1 MATRSPLK
9 ISGKVVYIDGKE
21 AAGAKVRII
30 EHDLAGGTNDRSPV
44 VTADLDGSY
53 EVSIDWKDSE
63 GLGFPDVEL
72 FTFEVKI
79 DGKSHKGP
87 LFHNRGR
94 ATTIIVPWPPPKPI
108 GKTGRELVQI
118 IYVSNGYV
126 GAERRLYEF
135 IELSSEALTR
145 TVLGGLYSRLTFV
158 KGTDATLPGLVAALE
173 AATAR
178 SRTKAVDLLFTTHGN
193 ANEMVFADGE
203 IPDMAVAGAIQ
214 DIIPAARLKKLR
226 IVFSTACI
234 GHSHLDAWMKAGFTA
249 ASGSK
254 GIYADSAVSYVPFLS
269 AWASEQRFA
278 QAIDAAND
286 ADPLDAADNLAK
298 AYYRSKGEVDRVDR
312 IDSERVYSGNGRTR
326 IYSNP

>member
-1 MATRSPLK
+1 MATPSPLQ

-21 AAGAKVRII
+21 AAGAKVRVI
-30 EHDLAGGTNDRSPV
+30 EHDLDGTNEPSRF
-44 VTADLDGSY
+44 VTADADGSY
-53 EVSIDWKDSE
+53 ELSINWKDSE

-94 ATTIIVPWPPPKPI
+94 ATTIIVPWLPPKPI
-108 GKTGRELVQI
+108 GKSARELVQI
-118 IYVSNGYV
+118 IYVSDGYV

-158 KGTDATLPGLVAALE
+158 KGSDATLPGLVAALE

-178 SRTKAVDLLFTTHGN
+178 SRTKAVDLLFTTHGYTN
-193 ANEMVFADGE
+193 KMQFADGTIRDMDVAEAILE
-203 IPDMAVAGAIQ
+203 IA
-214 DIIPAARLKKLR
+214 PAARLGKLR
-226 IVFSTACI
+226 VVFSTACI
-234 GHSHLDAWMKAGFTA
+234 GASHRDAWMKAGFTA

-254 GIYADSAVSYVPFLS
+254 GTYADSAVSYVPFLS
-269 AWASEQRFA
+269 AWASEKTFA
-278 QAIDAAND
+278 QAIDAANNV
-286 ADPLDAADNLAK
+286 DPLHIADNLAK
-298 AYYRSKGEVDRVDR
+298 EYYRSKGQDDRADG

>member
-1 MATRSPLK
+1 MPTPNPLK

-30 EHDLAGGTNDRSPV
+30 EQDMAGGTNDRSPF

-108 GKTGRELVQI
+108 GKTARELVQI
-118 IYVSNGYV
+118 IYLSHDYV
-126 GAERRLYEF
+126 GAERKLYEF

-173 AATAR
+173 AAAAR
-178 SRTKAVDLLFTTHGN
+178 GGTKAVDLLFATHGRTN
-193 ANEMVFADGE
+193 KMVFADGT
-203 IPDMAVAGAIQ
+203 IPDTDVRQAILQ
-214 DIIPAARLKKLR
+214 ITPAARLEKLR

-234 GHSHLDAWMKAGFTA
+234 GHSHRDAWMKVGFTA

-269 AWASEQRFA
+269 AWAGEKTFA
-278 QAIDAAND
+278 QAIDAANK
-286 ADPLDAADNLAK
+286 ADPHDVADNLAK
-298 AYYRSKGEVDRVDR
+298 AFYRAAGQGDRVDGV
-312 IDSERVYSGNGRTR
+312 DSERVYSGDGRTR